1 MAKLLAFLL
10 IGRLLVWMAQR
21 FPFQNLPIIGNLMK
35 RKSLQELI
43 HCDLCLGVWVYTVL
57 ALLFGIDFFSEYM
70 KYQIPLI
77 GEFFTGMSA
86 SFFMHIFAIG
96 WQMEFGE
103 ITVE

>member
-1 MAKLLAFLL
+1 
-10 IGRLLVWMAQR
+10 
-21 FPFQNLPIIGNLMK
+21 
-35 RKSLQELI
+35 
-43 HCDLCLGVWVYTVL
+43 
-57 ALLFGIDFFSEYM
+57 LLFGIDFFSEYM